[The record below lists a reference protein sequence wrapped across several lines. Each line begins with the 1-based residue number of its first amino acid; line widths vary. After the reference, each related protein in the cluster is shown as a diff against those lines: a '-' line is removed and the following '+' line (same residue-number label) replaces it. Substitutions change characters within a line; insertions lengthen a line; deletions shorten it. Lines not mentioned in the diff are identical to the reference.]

1 MRFELAQTIYYI
13 VALAT
18 LVFMMHRYR
27 KNWFLVLILLLA
39 FNGPIC
45 YFIPSGAQLLRV
57 VTALLATGVLIQTH
71 AFKYAMRLRIPVLL
85 FCCLSLYFVWD
96 ALIYTGDGIFITLS
110 QYSKY
115 YIPFVCWM
123 VLNVYLRKQPTFLY
137 TMNIFMGELILIQVL
152 SMVLKAV
159 LLRFSWY
166 EGMVGFFGTPQG
178 GGAGTA
184 FPLVALAWVCLNS
197 NMEIRG
203 WKQWALVVGLLFIG
217 IMTGKRAVVVLFPLF
232 FILFAILVAQ
242 KKYSRSVITAIVL
255 APLLFYVGIRM
266 TPTLNP
272 ENKVWGSFDL
282 DYALNYGS
290 DYAMGK
296 KDAKGKTELGT
307 GRVGAD
313 LLMWERIKDTD
324 AYTPQ
329 SWFGYGV
336 KRIFSSNDFAHYY
349 DRDYNFGIN
358 HRGSMTGFVM
368 WYLAFGLIGLILFL
382 LYYWFYFQPVK
393 YWRLRLVLYGLV
405 MFDFFFYNA
414 QSIRDPFIATLVVFV
429 LFFSQ
434 LQYSPSGKF
443 IGWTHP
449 YFFNQLNNKKR

>member
-27 KNWFLVLILLLA
+27 KDWFCLLVLLLA
-39 FNGPIC
+39 FNGPIS
-45 YFIPSGAQLLRV
+45 YFVPSGAQLLRV
-57 VTALLATGVLIQTH
+57 VTAFLATYLLVKTH
-71 AFKYAMRLRIPVLL
+71 AVKYSKKVRMPVTL
-85 FCCLSLYFVWD
+85 FVALSLFFLWD
-96 ALIYTGDGIFITLS
+96 TLVLNDDGLLMTFS

-115 YIPFVCWM
+115 YIPFVFWM
-123 VLNVYLRKQPTFLY
+123 VLNVYMRRKPSYLY
-137 TMNIFMGELILIQVL
+137 KVNNLVGELILIQVL
-152 SMVLKAV
+152 SMVLKAW
-159 LLRFSWY
+159 LLKFSWY
-166 EGMVGFFGTPQG
+166 EGMVGFFGMPQG

-184 FPLVALAWVCLNS
+184 FPLVALAWICINS
-197 NMEIRG
+197 NMEIHG
-203 WKQWALVVGLLFIG
+203 WKQWLLVIGLLFIG
-217 IMTGKRAVVVLFPLF
+217 IMTGKRAVVVLFPIF
-232 FILFAILVAQ
+232 FILFAIFVSR
-242 KKYSRSVITAIVL
+242 KKYSRRVITALIF
-255 APLLFYVGIRM
+255 APVLFYVGIRL

-290 DYAMGK
+290 NYAMGE
-296 KDAKGKTELGT
+296 KDANGKTELGT

-313 LLMWERIKDTD
+313 LLMWERIKDID
-324 AYTPQ
+324 SYTPQ
-329 SWFGYGV
+329 SWYGYGV

-349 DRDYNFGIN
+349 DRKYNFGIN

-382 LYYWFYFQPVK
+382 LYYWFYFQPAR

-414 QSIRDPFIATLVVFV
+414 QSIRDPFIAILVVFV

-434 LQYSPSGKF
+434 LQYTADGKF
-443 IGWTHP
+443 VGLVYPLFSNT
-449 YFFNQLNNKKR
+449 NNKKK